1 MLPISHVAS
10 PVKDWEWRTDP
21 KVIEEI
27 NNELK
32 ELFENVFSTNPEE
45 HSEIAKKAADSC
57 WSIKK
62 EKNGR

>member
-32 ELFENVFSTNPEE
+32 ELFENGIHPDSARRLFNDRPSGFPWNP
-45 HSEIAKKAADSC
+45 
-57 WSIKK
+57 
-62 EKNGR
+62 